1 MTAIRH
7 TPGPAAAEAF
17 TFGIAITTLTT
28 LAGIGVL
35 VWTGMMTVIG
45 AVAALLLGLPT
56 LLVIVSCLLSVW
68 LGYNRDAVD
77 VALS

>member
-1 MTAIRH
+1 MSAIRH

-17 TFGIAITTLTT
+17 TFGIAITTVTT

-35 VWTGMMTVIG
+35 VWTGVLTVIG
-45 AVAALLLGLPT
+45 AVATLLLGLPA
-56 LLVIVSCLLSVW
+56 LLLIVSCLLSVW
-68 LGYNRDAVD
+68 LGYDRDAVD